1 MIRPNND
8 GIQETAYAEFGIN
21 AGGEAPN
28 SWVWASMNLNEMP
41 LNAPVPGLIARNRRE
56 GNQTVYRFAV
66 PWKSLNV
73 KPAAQMPLGIS
84 VLFNDRDEARDRH
97 WVEWYSGIADG
108 KDPSRYGAA
117 VLQP

>member
-1 MIRPNND
+1 M
-8 GIQETAYAEFGIN
+8 
-21 AGGEAPN
+21 PN
-28 SWVWASMNLNEMP
+28 SASTPEAKRRIRGYGPEMP

-97 WVEWYSGIADG
+97 LHPLLCICQPG
-108 KDPSRYGAA
+108 KIGHGGVDPQALSETAGRTHF
-117 VLQP
+117 LQKIQQEST